1 LRHAI
6 IEDASIE
13 ILELFDE
20 VSKEAKIEKN
30 AVPPINK
37 MVYWWTRKPLV
48 VGKAIALSSIL
59 DNVKDVKSLL
69 KINKN
74 ERAYKQIPDL
84 KIIQKK
90 IGFDPQKI
98 KMLDPFAGAGSLAF
112 PSLQL
117 GLDVT
122 LSDYNPLASLIEKSI
137 LEFPPKYGTKLVED
151 VKKYTNMWLEKTEKE
166 VGDFFNSN
174 HLTTLWCWC
183 IECPH
188 CQQRIPLANHMYI
201 VNTPKK
207 KIGIKI
213 IPKNKD
219 FTVEI
224 VKNISE
230 SEGKQFTQK
239 GGSTICISCK
249 NSIDYKTMTDD
260 ISKNKDREMI
270 AIQIQKDK
278 HRDYVTPSAEDREK
292 YQKAVKYFE
301 SKKENFKKE
310 NWLPS
315 ENIHPTNAKQHKL
328 WNYNI
333 KFWNE
338 YFDERQLLILITFMK
353 NIKNICEQIQD
364 EKYRKVI
371 ALYLSTILAKRIDMA
386 GFGVRWNAMRETSES
401 VLSMREPRIIYNFA
415 ETNPFK
421 KIRGSIINNGKN
433 ILDGISF
440 ATRLQTHS
448 KCNLESVT
456 SQSKIKYD
464 LIITDPPYGDDV
476 QYGEISE
483 FFYVWVYRALKD
495 YFPELPSRVNLNEDF
510 CESCGRFGDKK
521 LASEFFGKGLKKSF
535 VSMNEKLKD
544 DGLLVVFFA
553 HSSTK
558 AWNTFLA
565 SIKEA
570 KFRVVSSYSIHT
582 EMTSSVMAR
591 GKTSFM
597 SSIVVVCRKI
607 LKPSEEYFED
617 IIPKIEDKI
626 KLMLKQIPDE
636 KLLSIPITDLLIMV
650 YGKVLEECTQ
660 HTTLKS
666 YQKNFTPDFETL
678 IKDARSF
685 IMKELVGKITGKSIN
700 VIGPRMAFYL
710 LIKIF
715 HKGVI
720 AGDDAIKI
728 SQTYDV
734 NINELEKEQ
743 VITKDKEVIRLFYLN
758 ENEMDHSPE
767 NVDKNNLYEQLCY
780 LAYTV
785 DSRGADKIPEIIS
798 KDNFRLNDLKQIIS
812 LLIKNYHLRRNKGE
826 SLLDKEQKE
835 LKILETLADIT
846 GVKIEGILDS
856 YM

>member
-1 LRHAI
+1 
-6 IEDASIE
+6 
-13 ILELFDE
+13 
-20 VSKEAKIEKN
+20 
-30 AVPPINK
+30 
-37 MVYWWTRKPLV
+37 
-48 VGKAIALSSIL
+48 
-59 DNVKDVKSLL
+59 
-69 KINKN
+69 
-74 ERAYKQIPDL
+74 
-84 KIIQKK
+84 
-90 IGFDPQKI
+90 
-98 KMLDPFAGAGSLAF
+98 
-112 PSLQL
+112 
-117 GLDVT
+117 
-122 LSDYNPLASLIEKSI
+122 
-137 LEFPPKYGTKLVED
+137 
-151 VKKYTNMWLEKTEKE
+151 
-166 VGDFFNSN
+166 
-174 HLTTLWCWC
+174 
-183 IECPH
+183 
-188 CQQRIPLANHMYI
+188 
-201 VNTPKK
+201 
-207 KIGIKI
+207 
-213 IPKNKD
+213 
-219 FTVEI
+219 
-224 VKNISE
+224 
-230 SEGKQFTQK
+230 
-239 GGSTICISCK
+239 
-249 NSIDYKTMTDD
+249 
-260 ISKNKDREMI
+260 
-270 AIQIQKDK
+270 
-278 HRDYVTPSAEDREK
+278 
-292 YQKAVKYFE
+292 
-301 SKKENFKKE
+301 
-310 NWLPS
+310 
-315 ENIHPTNAKQHKL
+315 
-328 WNYNI
+328 
-333 KFWNE
+333 
-338 YFDERQLLILITFMK
+338 
-353 NIKNICEQIQD
+353 
-364 EKYRKVI
+364 
-371 ALYLSTILAKRIDMA
+371 
-386 GFGVRWNAMRETSES
+386 
-401 VLSMREPRIIYNFA
+401 
-415 ETNPFK
+415 
-421 KIRGSIINNGKN
+421 
-433 ILDGISF
+433 
-440 ATRLQTHS
+440 
-448 KCNLESVT
+448 
-456 SQSKIKYD
+456 
-464 LIITDPPYGDDV
+464 
-476 QYGEISE
+476 
-483 FFYVWVYRALKD
+483 
-495 YFPELPSRVNLNEDF
+495 
-510 CESCGRFGDKK
+510 
-521 LASEFFGKGLKKSF
+521 
-535 VSMNEKLKD
+535 
-544 DGLLVVFFA
+544 
-553 HSSTK
+553 
-558 AWNTFLA
+558 
-565 SIKEA
+565 
-570 KFRVVSSYSIHT
+570 
-582 EMTSSVMAR
+582 MTSSVMAR